1 MNQTLKW
8 KLEASHECSWKSS
21 VRDYIEESGGV
32 YLEVLESWY
41 NRFPGTDAQKKS
53 LLTHLVSSATED
65 HLGAVNE
72 LAWWQ
77 LFQSRG
83 HQIEPIVRAKTATPD
98 FIHKNKGIKIFFE
111 VTTLNIAKNS
121 NEVEL
126 ESGSRHSVKRVAQKC
141 ASNKELQLLFGYERQ
156 SPSVLVVFNY
166 DTWSGYGVNHH
177 KVILEEFDVTKLPES
192 LSAIVF
198 VERRVN
204 SKGVPVFNKQQ
215 FAILENDG
223 AKYKYDCS
231 LLQSI
236 FSKEGYEVPC
246 ESNS

>member
-1 MNQTLKW
+1 M
-8 KLEASHECSWKSS
+8 
-21 VRDYIEESGGV
+21 
-32 YLEVLESWY
+32 
-41 NRFPGTDAQKKS
+41 
-53 LLTHLVSSATED
+53 
-65 HLGAVNE
+65 
-72 LAWWQ
+72 
-77 LFQSRG
+77 
-83 HQIEPIVRAKTATPD
+83 
-98 FIHKNKGIKIFFE
+98 
-111 VTTLNIAKNS
+111 
-121 NEVEL
+121 
-126 ESGSRHSVKRVAQKC
+126 
-141 ASNKELQLLFGYERQ
+141 
-156 SPSVLVVFNY
+156 
-166 DTWSGYGVNHH
+166 NHH